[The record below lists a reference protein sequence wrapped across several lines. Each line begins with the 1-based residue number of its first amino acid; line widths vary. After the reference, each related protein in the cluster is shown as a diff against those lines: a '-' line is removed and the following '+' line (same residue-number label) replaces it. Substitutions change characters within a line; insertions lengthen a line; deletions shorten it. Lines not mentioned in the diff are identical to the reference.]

1 MKNKQLSL
9 LFFLIIQLYLFAMIV
24 NFNSFFNTKILSIL
38 SIFICL
44 IIGVFMFCKTKDYY
58 IMIAAIFLT
67 LIADLV
73 YLFLND
79 SLSIYLT
86 FLNIIQIFYF
96 LRTYLESDYKKENL
110 TIRFSAII
118 IGILLGYVA
127 LKNQLD
133 IPAIL
138 WIIYFINIFI
148 SILFTIKEI
157 GLNNLFPIGLIFLF
171 IHASLI
177 MLFSLEDYTIINI
190 PLVNFLQELSFDI
203 KTAVYL
209 PAQVILT
216 CSIFTV
222 NRRSFSKIPKE
233 DN

>member
-1 MKNKQLSL
+1 
-9 LFFLIIQLYLFAMIV
+9 
-24 NFNSFFNTKILSIL
+24 
-38 SIFICL
+38 
-44 IIGVFMFCKTKDYY
+44 MFCKTKDYY